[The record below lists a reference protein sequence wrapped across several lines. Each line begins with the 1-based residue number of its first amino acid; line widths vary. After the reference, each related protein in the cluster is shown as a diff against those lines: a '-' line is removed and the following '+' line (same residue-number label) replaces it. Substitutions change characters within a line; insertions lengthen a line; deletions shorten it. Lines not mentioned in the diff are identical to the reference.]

1 MAKDLAGRCHYG
13 VQSPRLIQ
21 AICGRGIP
29 AVDLRGIDLQKKMP
43 AILTDDAAGAQ
54 LAAEHFLEK
63 GFRSFAYCGFP
74 GTRYSDDRSRF
85 FQQFVRQA
93 GYPCSVYHGGGR
105 LRGGDIAKHEKHG
118 FTHEQNL
125 ARWLCK
131 LPKPVGLMASNDARG
146 QQVLHAC
153 RDVGIAV
160 PDEVAVVGVDN
171 DDVVCDLCDPP
182 LSSVAPNTRKIGYEA
197 AALVERM
204 MAGAPPP
211 VEPFYIS
218 PVGIVTRRSSD
229 VLAIEDPDLA
239 AAVRFIRDHACEG
252 ITVQDVLNK
261 VPMSWSSLE
270 RSFCRILGRTPKAE
284 ISRLQIERVKH
295 LLGETD
301 LPLKDIAAKA
311 GFMHTEYLSVVFKKK
326 TGQTPG
332 QFRSELKQNSKI
344 ARP

>member
-1 MAKDLAGRCHYG
+1 
-13 VQSPRLIQ
+13 
-21 AICGRGIP
+21 
-29 AVDLRGIDLQKKMP
+29 
-43 AILTDDAAGAQ
+43 
-54 LAAEHFLEK
+54 
-63 GFRSFAYCGFP
+63 
-74 GTRYSDDRSRF
+74 
-85 FQQFVRQA
+85 
-93 GYPCSVYHGGGR
+93 
-105 LRGGDIAKHEKHG
+105 
-118 FTHEQNL
+118 
-125 ARWLCK
+125 
-131 LPKPVGLMASNDARG
+131 
-146 QQVLHAC
+146 
-153 RDVGIAV
+153 
-160 PDEVAVVGVDN
+160 
-171 DDVVCDLCDPP
+171 
-182 LSSVAPNTRKIGYEA
+182 
-197 AALVERM
+197 M